1 MQNIENLVCSNNRT
15 LFDDLVD
22 CQDILKEEIYIPEGV
37 TSLMENCLF
46 KRRLKRLTFPR
57 SMKSFHFHAINE
69 CIIGELKLQSN
80 ALAGIQTFNNSS
92 VNKLVLSGEPHYDL
106 TLDGCSVSL
115 FEVEEGTKTI
125 SVSGGKIKKAV
136 LPSSLLAIN
145 GDTFTNNSA
154 KSFNLTV
161 SDRTWLEIDSL
172 KDVTTLRIRFD
183 IRKGISAL
191 GHMLY
196 ILSTIDCSKLQ
207 QVVLINSDL
216 NVLEL
221 LRLKLEFRNIKF
233 SVETL
238 NVSAQLVEQ
247 TDFLEEPVVRR

>member
-1 MQNIENLVCSNNRT
+1 METIKIQGVN
-15 LFDDLVD
+15 
-22 CQDILKEEIYIPEGV
+22 EEIY
-37 TSLMENCLF
+37 
-46 KRRLKRLTFPR
+46 
-57 SMKSFHFHAINE
+57 
-69 CIIGELKLQSN
+69 
-80 ALAGIQTFNNSS
+80 
-92 VNKLVLSGEPHYDL
+92 
-106 TLDGCSVSL
+106 
-115 FEVEEGTKTI
+115 KTI
-125 SVSGGKIKKAV
+125 SNDG
-136 LPSSLLAIN
+136 LLIYIWKN
-145 GDTFTNNSA
+145 PYA